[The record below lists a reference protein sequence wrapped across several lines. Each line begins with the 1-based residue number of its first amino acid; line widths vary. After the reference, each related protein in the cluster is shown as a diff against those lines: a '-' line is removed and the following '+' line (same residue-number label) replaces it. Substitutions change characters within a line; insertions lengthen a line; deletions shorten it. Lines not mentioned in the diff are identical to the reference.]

1 MPEPRD
7 PNLPPETDP
16 LPPDDKPQDQ
26 PPAEPTAEEVLR
38 KENEELKKKFGAS
51 TTENQVLTERLKAE
65 ENARKELTKEPTD
78 SDLKAA
84 FPEWEQMTETE
95 KMLARRTF
103 NSERISQSALT
114 TVSKFQSER
123 EWQTSIELAS
133 TDPALLGKEDAFKKY
148 ASKPQYRNV
157 PAEVLRDAFLGTL
170 SPESRPAPK
179 PGLQPGNGGPRN
191 DPKPKGITSDDLSAM
206 RRNSPREYEKYIKT
220 HPIDLSDL

>member
-1 MPEPRD
+1 MAED
-7 PNLPPETDP
+7 PNLKKETDP
-16 LPPDDKPQDQ
+16 GEPEPEIKPDQ
-26 PPAEPTAEEVLR
+26 PPTEPTAEELLR

-51 TTENQVLTERLKAE
+51 TTENQVLQERLKAE
-65 ENARKELTKEPTD
+65 EIARKELTKEPTD

-84 FPEWEQMTETE
+84 FPEWDQMTETE
-95 KMLARRTF
+95 KSLARRTL
-103 NSERISQSALT
+103 NSERISQSALAT
-114 TVSKFQSER
+114 TSKFQSER
-123 EWQTSIELAS
+123 ERQTSIELAS

-157 PAEVLRDAFLGTL
+157 PPDVLRDAFLGTL

-179 PGLQPGNGGPRN
+179 PGLQTGTGGPK
-191 DPKPKGITSDDLSAM
+191 DAPKPKGITGDDLSAM